1 MLDALGISPIEERL
15 YRELLRQPHAPLA
28 ELAAAGGISIGQ
40 ARRAVAGLSRAGLV
54 SRRYGSSS
62 RLIPAPP
69 DVAVE
74 ALIARRTEELG
85 RARLAATGL
94 QDEYRQGSR
103 RDNAAELIEV
113 ITGRDAI
120 YQRSVQLLH
129 AARREILMFDK
140 PPYIGPLDNA
150 IQFELLARG
159 IRWRSV
165 YAPEALESADRL
177 QQMSDLRRA
186 GERARIAPEL
196 PLKLAI
202 ADGSLALLPL
212 TTDELEQEMA
222 ILVHPCSLLT
232 TLVTLFELFWERG
245 MPAAGELSGAG
256 NAWRPSEADR
266 TLLLLLTA
274 GATDEAIAR
283 RLGISLRT
291 ARRRLA
297 ELMHT
302 AGAQT
307 RFQLGLVAGRQGWT

>member
-1 MLDALGISPIEERL
+1 MLDSLGVSTLEERL

-28 ELAAAGGISIGQ
+28 ELAAASGISIGQ

-54 SRRYGSSS
+54 SRRHGTSN

-69 DVAVE
+69 DVAIE
-74 ALIARRTEELG
+74 ALIARRSEELG
-85 RARLAATGL
+85 RARLAAAGL
-94 QDEYRQGSR
+94 LTEYQQGAR
-103 RDNAAELIEV
+103 RDNAAALIEV
-113 ITGRDAI
+113 ITGRAAI

-129 AARREILMFDK
+129 SARQEILMFDK

-150 IQFELLARG
+150 IEFELLARG

-165 YAPEALESADRL
+165 YAPEALHSPDRVAQMRAL
-177 QQMSDLRRA
+177 QRA
-186 GERARIAPEL
+186 GERARIAPDL

-202 ADGSLALLPL
+202 ADNRLALLPL
-212 TTDELEQEMA
+212 TTNEDEQEMA

-232 TLVTLFELFWERG
+232 TVRTLFDLFWERG
-245 MPAAGELSGAG
+245 MPAAGEVNQPSAT
-256 NAWRPSEADR
+256 WRPSQPDR

-283 RLGISLRT
+283 QLGVSVRT

-297 ELMHT
+297 DLMH
-302 AGAQT
+302 ANGVQT
-307 RFQLGLVAGRQGWT
+307 RFQLGLVAGRHGWA